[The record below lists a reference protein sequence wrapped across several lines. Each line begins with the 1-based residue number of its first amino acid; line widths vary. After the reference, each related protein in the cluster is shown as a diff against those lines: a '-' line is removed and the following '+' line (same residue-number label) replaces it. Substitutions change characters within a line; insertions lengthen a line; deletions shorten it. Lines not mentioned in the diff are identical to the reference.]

1 MRFYLIF
8 TIVFMFMLLVVLL
21 QIRRQAGLSRRRFA
35 LTLLGGLTLSLFLAS
50 TRLMPESWPM
60 AVARPA
66 WWIGYGVFGL
76 VAYMFLFQ
84 VMLLTA
90 ETGAR
95 LALPRQAP
103 VLRSRRAMLAV
114 TAMAVATVTWGVRE
128 TANLRV
134 LSRRMVSP
142 KLLRPVRVAVVTD
155 LHLGALTIPSRLR
168 ELVALVRAQR
178 PDVVVLVG
186 DMVNDHPDA
195 LEPYAAILRDM
206 RPPMGMYGVFG
217 NHERYEGDAK
227 SARVFQWIG
236 AELLRNRTAVLPG
249 TGVQLL
255 GIDDPGRSGA
265 VLEDIV
271 REIRSVAGDS
281 DPNMFRI
288 LLNHR
293 PAAWREAAQPLGIE
307 LMLSGHTHRGQLYP
321 FYLVVRLFNEFMGG
335 FYEENGHVLGVSAG
349 AGFWGPP
356 LRVLAPPD
364 ILVLDL
370 LPSAAQAPDQTGGQ
384 AGGQTGN
391 QAGDQAGN
399 QAGGQ

>member
-8 TIVFMFMLLVVLL
+8 TVIFMFMLLVVLL
-21 QIRRQAGLSRRRFA
+21 QIRRQAGLSRRRFT
-35 LTLLGGLTLSLFLAS
+35 LTLLGGLALSLFLAS
-50 TRLMPESWPM
+50 TRFMPETWPM

-66 WWIGYGVFGL
+66 WWIGYGAFGL

-84 VMLLTA
+84 VTLLVA

-114 TAMAVATVTWGVRE
+114 TAMAVATVAWGVRE
-128 TANLRV
+128 AGNLRV

-168 ELVALVRAQR
+168 DLVALVRAQR

-206 RPPMGMYGVFG
+206 RPELGMYGVFG

-255 GIDDPGRSGA
+255 GVDDPGRSGGA
-265 VLEDIV
+265 REEIAQ
-271 REIRSVAGDS
+271 EIRSVAQAS
-281 DPNMFRI
+281 DPNLFRI

-293 PAAWREAAQPLGIE
+293 PEAWREAAQPLGIE

-335 FYEENGHVLGVSAG
+335 FYEENGQVLGVSAG

-356 LRVLAPPD
+356 MRVLAPPD

-370 LPSAAQAPDQTGGQ
+370 VPENGPG
-384 AGGQTGN
+384 AG
-391 QAGDQAGN
+391 
-399 QAGGQ
+399 